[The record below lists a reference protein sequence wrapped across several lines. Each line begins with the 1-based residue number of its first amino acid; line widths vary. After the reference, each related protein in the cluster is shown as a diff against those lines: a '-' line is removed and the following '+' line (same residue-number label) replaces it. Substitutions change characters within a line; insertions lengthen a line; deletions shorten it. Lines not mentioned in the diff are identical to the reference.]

1 MQPHHFHQVPPY
13 SGNRARWPA
22 GLTHLPQAE
31 PLPQSELATAVQEL
45 RQATAD
51 EWAEPLP
58 CSGLQALNRAR
69 RVHFAQ
75 RDFLR
80 QFSKQVAA

>member
-1 MQPHHFHQVPPY
+1 MQPTTFPQVPPY

-22 GLTHLPQAE
+22 GLTHLPQAQ
-31 PLPQSELATAVQEL
+31 PLPQSELAAAVQEL
-45 RQATAD
+45 REATAN

-75 RDFLR
+75 CDFLR
-80 QFSKQVAA
+80 QFSKRGAA